1 MKLTFT
7 DTQER
12 FYVLDGKNLHAEPG
26 KEYELDS
33 DPGDGRWSGGVSP
46 VVTSLSA
53 ESAPPVS
60 LATALAA
67 APKPSSDLPTQ
78 PTEGA

>member
-12 FYVLDGKNLHAEPG
+12 NYVLDGKNLHAEPG

-33 DPGDGRWSGGVSP
+33 DPGDGRWSGGDVSAF
-46 VVTSLSA
+46 TSLSA

-60 LATALAA
+60 TAPQAVSN
-67 APKPSSDLPTQ
+67 PEQ
-78 PTEGA
+78 GA